1 VLRPAGAG
9 VERGEGGERVIP
21 LDPLQM
27 PAVVLGMAGAVFV
40 VLAGL
45 NAHGFLNR
53 GEERSFS
60 SASTSN
66 SIEAIC

>member
-1 VLRPAGAG
+1 
-9 VERGEGGERVIP
+9 VIP